1 MNYELRLTQFSGP
14 IEKLLEMIEEK
25 KLEITELN
33 LAEVTADFL
42 QYVTRINAD
51 NNADKRG
58 YVGVEPRL
66 LADFVVIAAK
76 LLLIKSKALLPNF
89 QLTEEE
95 EKDIKDLE
103 NRLKIYRQFKP
114 AIDHLKELSERN
126 KISIS
131 QPLFSRRPII
141 FYPSENLKI
150 DELHKAIKGIFD
162 NFKQFQNETKI
173 IRSSL
178 ITLEEKIEEIVNR
191 LGIESFKFEE
201 LTKEKPRSEI
211 IVLFLALLHLLAKQ
225 SISVEQKEK
234 FSDII
239 IEKKILM
246 DTDRY

>member
-1 MNYELRLTQFSGP
+1 MYQLQLEKFSGP
-14 IEKLLEMIEEK
+14 IEKLLELIERK

-33 LAEVTADFL
+33 LADATADFL
-42 QYVTRINAD
+42 NYVKRIENI
-51 NNADKRG
+51 
-58 YVGVEPRL
+58 EPRL

-76 LLLIKSKALLPNF
+76 LLLIKSKALLPNL

-126 KISIS
+126 GVSIS

-141 FYPSENLKI
+141 FYPSENIKI
-150 DELHKAIKGIFD
+150 GELHKAIKGIFD

-173 IRSSL
+173 IKSSL
-178 ITLEEKIEEIVNR
+178 ITLEEKIEEIINR
-191 LGIESFKFEE
+191 LNADSRRLDADSRGKIGFDE
-201 LTKEKPRSEI
+201 LIRGKPRSEI

-225 SISVEQKEK
+225 SIRVEQKEK

-239 IEKKILM
+239 ITKQP
-246 DTDRY
+246 

>member
-1 MNYELRLTQFSGP
+1 MNYELKIEKFSGP
-14 IEKLLEMIEEK
+14 IEKLLGLIEEK

-42 QYVTRINAD
+42 NYVKRIENI
-51 NNADKRG
+51 
-58 YVGVEPRL
+58 EPRF

-76 LLLIKSKALLPNF
+76 LLLIKSKALLPNL

-150 DELHKAIKGIFD
+150 GELHKAIKGIFG

-173 IRSSL
+173 IKSSL
-178 ITLEEKIEEIVNR
+178 ITLEEKIEEIVSR
-191 LGIESFKFEE
+191 LGIESFRFEE

-225 SISVEQKEK
+225 SIRVEQKEK
-234 FSDII
+234 FSDIMI
-239 IEKKILM
+239 NKNYE
-246 DTDRY
+246 